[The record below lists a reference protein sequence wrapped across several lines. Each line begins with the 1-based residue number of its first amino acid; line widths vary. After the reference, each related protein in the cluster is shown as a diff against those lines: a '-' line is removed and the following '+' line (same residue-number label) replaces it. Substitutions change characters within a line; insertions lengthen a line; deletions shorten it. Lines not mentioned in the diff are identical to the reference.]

1 MKAREASTLCAMLAG
16 ARVTNMESADKVRVI
31 KARKALK
38 AAARDYD
45 ELLEDASK
53 TLKPEGFE
61 ELNEKARRRARMTE
75 EEAQRYMELMS
86 AYNAEVEATVKE
98 SGEAETA
105 PEFERL
111 GEEAFYALCDAND
124 WTLGQIDLL
133 EAALCKEG
141 GV

>member
-1 MKAREASTLCAMLAG
+1 MTS
-16 ARVTNMESADKVRVI
+16 S
-31 KARKALK
+31 
-38 AAARDYD
+38 
-45 ELLEDASK
+45 LEDASN

-75 EEAQRYMELMS
+75 EEAQRYMELLS

-98 SGEAETA
+98 SGEAEAA

-111 GEEAFYALCDAND
+111 SEEAFYALCDAND
-124 WTLGQIDLL
+124 WTLGQIDRL

-141 GV
+141 GD